1 MENWWF
7 LTLEFAIAISLM
19 YMSKRQPFPG
29 PSFRYGFVLFIIAV
43 LFLIGENSPRST
55 NPQVH
60 IVVLLIYGG
69 LGLVRGVHNMVKT
82 REEVI
87 VAPFAGVLF
96 SVSATAMMAEQWSSL
111 SKFEEYSAFAT
122 IVLIGAGQ
130 TWLVFRGLL
139 IGRLPLAWSKAG
151 LVALERG
158 QVSGEHGAIECFE
171 RAWDLEDEHLNPMA
185 WFALSKIHQSLGNVE
200 DASYWSKRLAES
212 GGSDAIA
219 NEWIIAI
226 ESAINKLNIIG
237 QEE

>member
-1 MENWWF
+1 
-7 LTLEFAIAISLM
+7 
-19 YMSKRQPFPG
+19 
-29 PSFRYGFVLFIIAV
+29 
-43 LFLIGENSPRST
+43 
-55 NPQVH
+55 
-60 IVVLLIYGG
+60 
-69 LGLVRGVHNMVKT
+69 MVKT

-158 QVSGEHGAIECFE
+158 QVSGEHGAIVCFE
-171 RAWDLEDEHLNPMA
+171 SAWDLEVEHLIPMA
-185 WFALSKIHQSLGNVE
+185 WLALSKIHQSLGNVE

>member
-7 LTLEFAIAISLM
+7 LILEFAVATSLM
-19 YMSKRQPFPG
+19 LMSRRQPFPG
-29 PSFRYGFVLFIIAV
+29 PSFRYGFVLFIIAL
-43 LFLIGENSPRST
+43 LFLIGENSPRPT

-60 IVVLLIYGG
+60 MVVLLFYGG
-69 LGLVRGVHNMVKT
+69 LGLIQGVHNMVKT

-87 VAPFAGVLF
+87 VAPFAGILF
-96 SVSATAMMAEQWSSL
+96 SISATAMMADQWSSL

-158 QVSGEHGAIECFE
+158 HVSGEHGAIECFE

-185 WFALSKIHQSLGNVE
+185 WFALSKIHESLGNLE
-200 DASYWSKRLAES
+200 DASHWSKRLAES
-212 GGSDAIA
+212 GGNDAIA
-219 NEWIIAI
+219 KEWIIAI
-226 ESAINKLNIIG
+226 ESAIKKLEMVS
-237 QEE
+237 EEE